1 MMWNKWLR
9 WGLVALML
17 VCGRACSYPERAADP
32 AGSEEG
38 TDAVVS
44 IAFLHGR
51 YGGEPFPVR
60 TNWLLRGEVI
70 STDRSGNYYKTLA
83 VDDGTGVVE
92 VKLDAEQL
100 FAVYPPG
107 CRVEVVCNGLT
118 LGERG
123 GVLQLGST
131 STEGY
136 ETDYIAAEEIGRRV
150 RVIAPAEDEGLQPVV
165 RTLETVAV
173 ADLGRLVAVDGVQ
186 FVTPGVTWCLP
197 DASDASGFADTVC
210 YVEDRMGRRM
220 AVRTSRRAEFA
231 GWIVPDGSGRI
242 EGLLSLYDGA
252 FQLRVIRPDL
262 LYGTMAEARF

>member
-1 MMWNKWLR
+1 MWNKWLR

-123 GVLQLGST
+123 GVLQLGSA

-165 RTLETVAV
+165 RTLETGSFRKKN
-173 ADLGRLVAVDGVQ
+173 DLYYAEILNLYG
-186 FVTPGVTWCLP
+186 PGWRSRVHFSDAELGTP
-197 DASDASGFADTVC
+197 DAA
-210 YVEDRMGRRM
+210 
-220 AVRTSRRAEFA
+220 AEERLFGKEKA
-231 GWIVPDGSGRI
+231 AAPAAQQGGV
-242 EGLLSLYDGA
+242 
-252 FQLRVIRPDL
+252 
-262 LYGTMAEARF
+262 